1 MKEASDPAAAGGIG
15 GGDDGRAVAA
25 TRLLVVEDEFLI
37 RLMLSEALL
46 DAGYEVLE
54 AADADEAL
62 LRLAEAADS
71 PPRVLLTDV
80 QLPGPV
86 DGHELAS
93 RIRARLPQ
101 LPVIFMTGRPEPLGA
116 HASRRDVVIAKPYL
130 PSEVCAAV
138 ERLLAE

>member
-1 MKEASDPAAAGGIG
+1 MRAGAGGG
-15 GGDDGRAVAA
+15 GGPDGRGPEAA

-37 RLMLSEALL
+37 RLMLSEALI

-62 LRLAEAADS
+62 QRIAEATDR

-80 QLPGPV
+80 QLPGTV
-86 DGHELAS
+86 NGHELAS
-93 RIRARLPQ
+93 RIRARLPA
-101 LPVIFMTGRPEPLGA
+101 LPVIFMTGRPEPLA
-116 HASRRDVVIAKPYL
+116 ASASRRDVVIAKPYL

-138 ERLLAE
+138 RRLLAE

>member
-1 MKEASDPAAAGGIG
+1 MSDASDPSPATPADGAGPTSG
-15 GGDDGRAVAA
+15 GA

-62 LRLAEAADS
+62 RQIELAAGR
-71 PPRVLLTDV
+71 PPRALLTDV

-86 DGHELAS
+86 NGHELAS
-93 RIRARLPQ
+93 RIRARLPA

-116 HASRRDVVIAKPYL
+116 PASRRDVVIAKPYL

-138 ERLLAE
+138 ERLLSE